1 MQPMLVFDADD
12 TLWDEQG
19 ILQRFEAR
27 LACLLAPLP
36 APSFQARL
44 AVIEQRNI
52 PSLGYGVA
60 SYLFSVAETLAACKP
75 PFAVA
80 EKARRLVGELSSG
93 LQTGGPPIIDGV
105 VETLETLANG
115 GFQLAVLTRG
125 VEIEQ
130 RSKLARSG
138 LAAYFSAF
146 RVVPQ
151 KDVATYRDAA
161 RAFGADQLCMVGNSL
176 RADVLP
182 ALAAGWHA
190 IHVPAPTAWGH
201 DAAEPPQ
208 HRRFRQTRSIREVA
222 GLVQTTGFWC

>member
-1 MQPMLVFDADD
+1 MQPILVFDADD
-12 TLWDEQG
+12 TLWDEQSL
-19 ILQRFEAR
+19 LQRFEAR

-44 AVIEQRNI
+44 AAIEQRNI
-52 PSLGYGVA
+52 PSLGYGFA
-60 SYLFSVAETLAACKP
+60 SYLFSVAEALAACKP
-75 PFAVA
+75 PFTVA
-80 EKARRLVGELSSG
+80 EKARRLVGELSVG

-105 VETLETLANG
+105 VETLEALTG
-115 GFQLAVLTRG
+115 SGFQLAVLTRG
-125 VEIEQ
+125 IEAEQ

-138 LAAYFSAF
+138 LAAYFSTF

-161 RAFGADQLCMVGNSL
+161 QAFGADRHCMVGNSL

-190 IHVPAPTAWGH
+190 IHVPAPTTWGH

-208 HRRFRQTRSIREVA
+208 HRRFRQARSIREVA
-222 GLVQTTGFWC
+222 DLVQTTGFWC